1 MRISIILMLFLCVFV
16 NSYLYADEE
25 DTDKMFME
33 AGGKIS
39 TISVDGKR
47 IKYYSYDKNGKSTF
61 ENNLAKRNFT
71 VSISNINGRE
81 KLLKK
86 LLENFQDFVYLKH
99 VQAISINI
107 EESKLPQILRKIMT
121 QFSVRDIVKT
131 PYKNVFSKKLIFDK
145 AIHSSEVST
154 YSPNDPLF
162 KSQWYLYNENNPNV
176 DIGFLSYRKFI
187 AETNYKPQF
196 ANPPVVAVLDVG
208 IFYDSNE
215 LRDRIY
221 INTNE
226 IPNNGIDEDDNGYA
240 DDYMGVDVGH
250 PECTLLA
257 CIDNYNEHHG
267 TAMASI
273 MGAKTD
279 NNYYMSGILPDEV
292 KIMPVS
298 ASYDYTQVD
307 RYNEGY
313 EYLLEM
319 KERGVNIISVNVSA
333 GGPFDPTEYRLLK
346 EFYDA
351 GILVVAAAGNED
363 INIDIDRGIGSEDFT
378 RAYPAK
384 YDLNN
389 VIAVSAYD
397 ENGQVASFANY
408 GDTVDIYMPG
418 VNIISLAYPE
428 RPGYV
433 AIGSGTSQAAAI
445 ASGLVGVAA
454 YLYPDCNPIELR
466 SLILESAVE
475 PIGQFVVRSRSLLS
489 FLTSQTFTMEGAK
502 ISSVDGVGLITDGK
516 LQNYYCGTYGIGW

>member
-145 AIHSSEVST
+145 AIVSSEVNT

-162 KSQWYLYNENNPNV
+162 GGQWYLYNENNANF

-187 AETNYKPQF
+187 AETNYRPRF
-196 ANPPVVAVLDVG
+196 VNPPVVAILDVG
-208 IFYDSNE
+208 IFYDSDE

-221 INTNE
+221 INTKE
-226 IPNNGIDEDDNGYA
+226 IPNNGIDDDNNGYV

-250 PECTLLA
+250 PECTLLE

-267 TAMASI
+267 TSMASI

-279 NNYYMSGILPDEV
+279 NYNYMSGILPDEV
-292 KIMPVS
+292 KILPVS

-319 KERGVNIISVNVSA
+319 KDRGINIVSVNVSA

-351 GILVVAAAGNED
+351 GILVVAAVGNED
-363 INIDIDRGIGSEDFT
+363 INIDIDRGKGSRDST

-384 YDLNN
+384 YDLDNI
-389 VIAVSAYD
+389 IAVSAYD
-397 ENGQVASFANY
+397 QSGLPASFANY

-418 VNIISLAYPE
+418 VNIVALAYPE
-428 RPGYV
+428 RPGYA
-433 AIGSGTSQAAAI
+433 AIGSGTSQAAAVT
-445 ASGLVGVAA
+445 SGLVGVAA

-466 SLILESAVE
+466 SLILERATE
-475 PIGQFVVRSRSLLS
+475 TIGSFEIRGRSLLGFIAGQS
-489 FLTSQTFTMEGAK
+489 FTMKGAK
-502 ISSVDGVGLITDGK
+502 ISSVNGVGLITDGK
-516 LQNYYCGTYGIGW
+516 LQNYSCGLYGIGR

>member
-1 MRISIILMLFLCVFV
+1 MRVIILLIMFFYVFTI
-16 NSYLYADEE
+16 NYLYAVNKSIDE
-25 DTDKMFME
+25 MFMG

-39 TISVDGKR
+39 TISVDGKE
-47 IKYYSYDKNGKSTF
+47 IKYYHYD
-61 ENNLAKRNFT
+61 ENNKNTFANNQAKRNYT
-71 VSISNINGRE
+71 ISISNIDGRE

-86 LLENFQDFVYLKH
+86 LLENFEDSTYLKH
-99 VQAISINI
+99 AQAISINI
-107 EESKLPQILRKIMT
+107 EETKLPQILKRLMS
-121 QFSVRDIVKT
+121 QFSIRYVQKT
-131 PYKNVFSKKLIFDK
+131 PYKSVFSEKLVFDK

-162 KSQWYLYNENNPNV
+162 KSQWYLYNENNANS

-196 ANPPVVAVLDVG
+196 ANPPVVAILDVG

-257 CIDNYNEHHG
+257 CIDNYNVYHG

-279 NNYYMSGILPDEV
+279 NDYYMSGILPDEV
-292 KIMPVS
+292 KILPVS

-333 GGPFDPTEYRLLK
+333 GGPFDATEYQLLRQ
-346 EFYDA
+346 FYDV

-384 YDLNN
+384 YDLDNI
-389 VIAVSAYD
+389 IAVSAYD
-397 ENGQVASFANY
+397 ENGEVASFANY

-428 RPGYV
+428 MPGYV

-445 ASGLVGVAA
+445 TSGLVGVAA

-475 PIGQFVVRSRSLLS
+475 PIGQFVVRSRSLLGFFS
-489 FLTSQTFTMEGAK
+489 SQTFAMEGAK

-516 LQNYYCGTYGIGW
+516 LQNYSCATYGLGW